1 MDDSPLFRELF
12 RLASSAHPIDQTID
26 GVETIEGHDDLM
38 MGCRLTQHRDH
49 RCLLGFRPG
58 HGRAWAISAREI
70 TKPRHAPS
78 RISMSARRGLYINL
92 STSWSTRR
100 RFLLVPLARHR

>member
-12 RLASSAHPIDQTID
+12 RLTSSAHPIDQPID

-38 MGCRLTQHRDH
+38 MVCRLTQHRDH

-58 HGRAWAISAREI
+58 HGCAWAISAREI
-70 TKPRHAPS
+70 TKPRRAPS
-78 RISMSARRGLYINL
+78 RISMCGSRGDAINL
-92 STSWSTRR
+92 STSRR
-100 RFLLVPLARHR
+100 DRQSVV